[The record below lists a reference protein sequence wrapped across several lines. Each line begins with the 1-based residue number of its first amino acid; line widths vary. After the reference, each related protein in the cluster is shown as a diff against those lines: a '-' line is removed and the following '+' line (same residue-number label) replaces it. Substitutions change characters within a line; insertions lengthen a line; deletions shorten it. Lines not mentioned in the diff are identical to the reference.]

1 MAPDTLHRFMFAQAP
16 VRGLLVQLEASWQDV
31 QARHYYPQPV
41 RDLLGQLLAGAAL
54 LGGNLKTAGQVIV
67 ELRGDGP
74 LRLLVADNRGGVT
87 VRALARWSEPL
98 QGTDWQALLGDG
110 RLVITL
116 DARGDGRRY
125 QGIVELAP
133 NGLAATLEGY
143 FASSEQ
149 LAGCIVLVAD
159 DTRAAGLLLQRL
171 PGNAGPDDAAQ
182 WDHIAALAGT
192 TRPQELLRLA
202 PEQLLGRLFGDQDLH
217 LLTAQELR
225 FGCSCSGERVEAT
238 LLGLGRAEI
247 ESLLAEHGTIDV
259 DCEFCNQHYRYDRA
273 AAQRLLENMGTG
285 PLH

>member
-16 VRGLLVQLEASWQDV
+16 VRGLLAQLERSWQDV
-31 QARHYYPQPV
+31 QACHCYPQPV

-54 LGGNLKTAGQVIV
+54 LGSNLKTAGQVIV

-74 LRLLVADNRGGVT
+74 LRLLVADNRGGTT

-98 QGTDWQALLGDG
+98 QGSDWQTLLGDG

-125 QGIVELAP
+125 QGIVELAAA
-133 NGLAATLEGY
+133 GLAATFEGY
-143 FASSEQ
+143 FASSDQ
-149 LAGCIVLVAD
+149 LPGCIVLAAD

-171 PGNAGPDDAAQ
+171 PGNAGSDDAAR

-192 TRPQELLRLA
+192 TRPQELLHLA
-202 PEQLLGRLFGDQDLH
+202 PEQLLGRLFADQDLH

-225 FGCSCSGERVEAT
+225 FGCSCSSERVEAT
-238 LLGLGRAEI
+238 LLGLGRADI
-247 ESLLAEHGTIDV
+247 ESLLAERGSIDV

-273 AAQRLLENMGTG
+273 AARRLLENMGTG